1 MFSPGSAIKE
11 TQASSLRVSRRRQRE
26 DSDNIRHQPLR
37 KRSKLSENTFVPHR
51 HASPYSPTSSTS
63 TTTSAA
69 DPYVNGISTVKR
81 NGSADWTLGS
91 CSASRL
97 KDIPVHE
104 KKQQQQQQQQQHH
117 HHQYQQQHPPG
128 FAPKR
133 VLKADGST
141 ILVSGVLDCL
151 SMFLIIV
158 LTIETDKMFAIHGK
172 ATASIARISAA

>member
-26 DSDNIRHQPLR
+26 DSDSLRHQPLR
-37 KRSKLSENTFVPHR
+37 KRSKLSENTFVPYR

-69 DPYVNGISTVKR
+69 DPHVNGISNIKR

-91 CSASRL
+91 RSASRL
-97 KDIPVHE
+97 KDTPVHE
-104 KKQQQQQQQQQHH
+104 KKQQQQQHQHQHQQQH
-117 HHQYQQQHPPG
+117 QHG
-128 FAPKR
+128 FASKR

-141 ILVSGVLDCL
+141 ILVSGGMKL
-151 SMFLIIV
+151 SLA
-158 LTIETDKMFAIHGK
+158 L
-172 ATASIARISAA
+172 RQLC